1 MNFNTEQTLK
11 EVNVSKL
18 TDNWDVINEGVWP
31 PAKCME
37 INCGFGYTT
46 RYFLLPELHN
56 KTTIIGKNI
65 TNCKRM
71 YNNILIYF
79 ISNIEFMI

>member
-1 MNFNTEQTLK
+1 MNFNKEQTMK

-18 TDNWDVINEGVWP
+18 TDSWDVVNEGVWP
-31 PAKCME
+31 PGKCMD
-37 INCGFGYTT
+37 INCAFGYTT

-56 KTTIIGKNI
+56 KATIIGKNI
-65 TNCKRM
+65 INCKRM

-79 ISNIEFMI
+79 ILNIEYDL